1 MSARRRPARATR
13 RRFLGVLA
21 AGSAAAIVSPAAYAL
36 AQSASTKTAAKPP
49 AAAKPAAPGPAEKSR
64 SETTP
69 AAGAKPAAHIADAKE
84 IEKLKGYVDDSLK
97 ALRAYPLPAGSV
109 MAFVFKPVRARRG
122 RKGG

>member
-1 MSARRRPARATR
+1 MSARRSTRASR

-21 AGSAAAIVSPAAYAL
+21 AGSAAAIVSPAAYAI
-36 AQSASTKTAAKPP
+36 AQSASDKSTTK
-49 AAAKPAAPGPAEKSR
+49 KPASTKPAPPSAAEKSR
-64 SETTP
+64 SETGT
-69 AAGAKPAAHIADAKE
+69 AAGAKPAAHIADARE

-97 ALRAYPLPAGSV
+97 ALRAYPLPAGSS